1 MITIYTIEPNILIL
15 FISSNKISKFMKMK
29 SQNTKINQTSK
40 LKQVSNPKSIKLTK
54 STKPAHQLDFFFPL
68 LTIANEF

>member
-1 MITIYTIEPNILIL
+1 
-15 FISSNKISKFMKMK
+15 MK

-54 STKPAHQLDFFFPL
+54 STKPAHQLDFFFL
-68 LTIANEF
+68 QLTIANEF